1 VSKVGRNKTLLEYI
15 CVMKGEKMT
24 KKIKLTKLQ
33 LRILRHAFD
42 SHSANLDNCEEE
54 EDYNMYFYCS
64 SKVVHKVLDR
74 IAKKL

>member
-1 VSKVGRNKTLLEYI
+1 
-15 CVMKGEKMT
+15 MT

-54 EDYNMYFYCS
+54 EDYNMYFHCS